1 MSLKPDSIA
10 DNKFLIVVA
19 LLVALL
25 VYGVE
30 LGSFTLSI
38 DEEVAAYEPA
48 SWKAWLSQGRWGM
61 ALLLKLLP
69 NFTYIPYLATLL
81 FCTLLSLSSVY
92 LAKQFFSDRKE
103 AAVFIILFVAAPIWL
118 HVGEFNT
125 LSWGVGIALAVCA
138 FSVHLFKQKKI
149 SSTIFAV
156 MCVGFATAVYQALV
170 IFYAMTILMLAM
182 KEWHQTAKAD
192 SNELRFTAM
201 LIPLVR
207 LGVSVVLAVGFYLA
221 VQKIAMMLVPVQ
233 ITHVG
238 TFVHIS
244 DYLENPVATFLS
256 AGHKIARLITGTDA
270 SYLGWGWAVLLL
282 PWLGAFACVRY
293 AFSLSRR
300 PRLLLMQSF
309 AALLLLFLTFSL
321 VLLAAGLLPLRAVVG
336 FPLLCAVLGTLGF
349 RFLKKWPRVRASILV
364 YSTVICVWMAAF
376 LFGLDALA
384 RQRDEVMAT
393 KISAEITRVAPA
405 YLNIVPVVFVGE
417 WAHQPVQ
424 GVSNVEIFGTSFFQQ
439 DGGNRFR
446 MLMFMRFIGTTNI
459 ESRPPSTIKPF
470 LRDIEKMPSWPA
482 QGSVAQVNNVVV
494 VKLSAPSYQQK
505 IELGL

>member
-1 MSLKPDSIA
+1 MSLKPDWIE
-10 DNKFLIVVA
+10 DNKFLVA
-19 LLVALL
+19 LALLMALL

-48 SWKAWLSQGRWGM
+48 SWKVWLSQGRWGM

-81 FCTLLSLSSVY
+81 FCTLLGLSSVFF
-92 LAKQFFSDRKE
+92 AKQFFSDTKE
-103 AAVFIILFVAAPIWL
+103 AAVFVVLFVAAPIWL
-118 HVGEFNT
+118 HVAEFNT

-149 SSTIFAV
+149 SSSIFAIV
-156 MCVGFATAVYQALV
+156 CVGFTTAVYQALV
-170 IFYAMTILMLAM
+170 LIYAMMLLMLVM
-182 KEWHQTAKAD
+182 KDWHQKASSD
-192 SNELRFTAM
+192 STEFHFSTM
-201 LIPLVR
+201 LMPLVR
-207 LGVSVVLAVGFYLA
+207 LGFSVALSLGFYLL
-221 VQKIAMMLVPVQ
+221 VQKIAMMFVPIQ

-238 TFVHIS
+238 TFVHIG
-244 DYLENPVATFLS
+244 DYLENPGATFLS

-270 SYLGWGWAVLLL
+270 SYLDWGWAVLIL
-282 PWLGAFACVRY
+282 PWLGSLACLRY
-293 AFSLSRR
+293 AFSLSTR
-300 PRLLLMQSF
+300 PRLLLMQLL

-321 VLLAAGLLPLRAVVG
+321 VLLAAGSLPLRAVIG

-349 RFLKKWPRVRASILV
+349 RSLKKWPVTRVIVMV
-364 YSTVICVWMAAF
+364 YSTIICIWMAAF

-393 KISAEITRVAPA
+393 KISVEITRVAPV
-405 YLNIVPVVFVGE
+405 YLNVVPVVFVGE
-417 WAHQPVQ
+417 WTHQPVQ

-446 MLMFMRFIGTTNI
+446 MLMFMRLIGTTNI
-459 ESRPPSTIKPF
+459 ESKPLSTIKPF
-470 LRDIEKMPSWPA
+470 LRDIERMPSWPA
-482 QGSVAQVNNVVV
+482 QGSIAQVNSVVV